1 VIWRRSPQTAAAE
14 DIEPSHA
21 AVIRRAWQRRP
32 LGGLM
37 ATVDVQLRP
46 IGGLMATVDVQL
58 RLLAGVKLREPG
70 RISTLAVAIAP
81 QRSPSR
87 RNGRHRAATVAIAPQ
102 RSPSR
107 RNGRHRA
114 ATVAIAPQRSTLTLE
129 TVAIAPQR
137 STLTLETVRTCLA
150 GASGRSHTR
159 CGRILV
165 GDSGRNRRQAA
176 RRTDG
181 RPQCDGGCRRSREK
195 LDKRARGAEG
205 VSALRAPCDR
215 GPAIGLS
222 LGVLVLDG
230 LRVLAPLVPAARGA
244 RRVGQNSF
252 SAARAL
258 GQRRWLGLPLRT
270 TGPRPRS

>member
-70 RISTLAVAIAP
+70 RISTLA
-81 QRSPSR
+81 
-87 RNGRHRAATVAIAPQ
+87 VAIAPQ

>member
-114 ATVAIAPQRSTLTLE
+114 ATVDTDARNGRHRAATVDADARNGPHMPGRRERPFAHQMRPHPGRRQRPEQKAGCPTYRWPSSVRRRVPKIAREAGQTCTRSRGRQC
-129 TVAIAPQR
+129 P
-137 STLTLETVRTCLA
+137 A
-150 GASGRSHTR
+150 GAM
-159 CGRILV
+159 
-165 GDSGRNRRQAA
+165 
-176 RRTDG
+176 
-181 RPQCDGGCRRSREK
+181 
-195 LDKRARGAEG
+195 
-205 VSALRAPCDR
+205 
-215 GPAIGLS
+215 
-222 LGVLVLDG
+222 
-230 LRVLAPLVPAARGA
+230 
-244 RRVGQNSF
+244 
-252 SAARAL
+252 
-258 GQRRWLGLPLRT
+258 
-270 TGPRPRS
+270 